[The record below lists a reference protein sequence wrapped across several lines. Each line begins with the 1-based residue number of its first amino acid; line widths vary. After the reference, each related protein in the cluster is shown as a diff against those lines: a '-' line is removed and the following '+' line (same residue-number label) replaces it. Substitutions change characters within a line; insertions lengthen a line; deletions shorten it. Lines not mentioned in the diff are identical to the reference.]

1 MYHTKKR
8 IKGKHYWYLQRS
20 RRIGKRVK
28 TESWYVAPVGA
39 AFSVIRGG
47 VALATKQAAR
57 DKVFGDLP
65 EYTPANEKPVEIGG
79 LRVGQPQTANQ
90 SFLHE
95 SGLMPSASAAEGQ
108 SSGSADA
115 SGKAA

>member
-1 MYHTKKR
+1 M
-8 IKGKHYWYLQRS
+8 I
-20 RRIGKRVK
+20 RV
-28 TESWYVAPVGA
+28 
-39 AFSVIRGG
+39 G

-79 LRVGQPQTANQ
+79 LGVGQPQTANQ

-108 SSGSADA
+108 PSESASATSEGSGTR
-115 SGKAA
+115 